1 MTWILFGALA
11 GLILA
16 LFLVWQRWVAPWRRV
31 EEMVLRISRGEKPPT
46 FLLQGGLRPRKV
58 ALALESLFQRQ
69 TQLEQQ
75 IAERTSGSDTI
86 FAALQDGLLVVDPR
100 HRLTFVN
107 RSFQQLFSSRPDD
120 LGRPVLEVIRDPV
133 LDQLITETLARGEPQ
148 RAEMAVPATGSQP
161 LRQMLVSAVAIQGD
175 AGLTTGA
182 MVLFHDITQLKQVDE
197 LRRDFVANVSHEL
210 RTPLSILRGYI
221 ETMLEEPETSREEL
235 TRMLEVMNRHS
246 RRLGLLVDDLLTL
259 AQFESGNPHLQL
271 SQVRLTEL
279 FAAIVRDWARK
290 FSEKK
295 LRVQVGTPSN
305 LPSIRADETRLQEV
319 LYNLLDN
326 ALKYPEPGGAIH
338 LQAEKRA
345 DEVVI
350 SVGDTGVGIPEADLP
365 RIFERFY
372 RTDKARSRALG
383 GTGLGLA
390 IVKHIAQM
398 HGGRV
403 EAESVLQKGTTIRV
417 FVPISG
423 PLDPVVTKS

>member
-1 MTWILFGALA
+1 MTWLLFGALA
-11 GLILA
+11 GLVLV
-16 LFLVWQRWVAPWRRV
+16 LFLVWQKWVAPWRQV
-31 EEMVLRISRGEKPPT
+31 EEMVVRVARGEKPPT

-58 ALALESLFQRQ
+58 ALALESVLQRQ
-69 TQLEQQ
+69 TRLEQQ
-75 IAERTSGSDTI
+75 IAERASGSDTI

-100 HRLTFVN
+100 HHLTFVN
-107 RSFQQLFSSRPDD
+107 RSFRELFSSRPDD

-133 LDQLITETLARGEPQ
+133 VDQLIAETLARGEPQ
-148 RAEMAVPATGSQP
+148 RAEMIVPATGSHS

-221 ETMLEEPETSREEL
+221 ETMLEDPETSREEL

-295 LRVQVGTPSN
+295 LRVHVGTPSD
-305 LPSIRADETRLQEV
+305 LPPIRADETRLQEV

-326 ALKYPEPGGAIH
+326 ALKYTEPGGAIH

-350 SVGDTGVGIPEADLP
+350 SVGDTGVGIPETDLP

-403 EAESVLQKGTTIRV
+403 EAESVLQEGTTIRV
-417 FVPISG
+417 FMPIAG
-423 PLDPVVTKS
+423 PSEPVVT